1 MKLDAWLPHLVLAAL
16 LALALAV
23 LGCPADDDDDDDN
36 DSASNDDD
44 DDTTDEGPMPA
55 DLAELSSGECPDMD
69 ETDTVTFVSGDVER
83 KVTVVVP
90 EDLEDGAPVLFFFH
104 GLLSPD
110 YTPEPTTEMA
120 SILGLQSLAD
130 DTGAIIVLPE
140 SRIMNEL
147 NMVFFMWEV
156 MDRDEDDL
164 VLYDD
169 LRTCL
174 VTEARADIRRISAT
188 GFSGGSLFVTVLARE
203 RADTL
208 AVVMENSGGSDVE
221 LPFYP
226 MAAEYSTPPNPVLPF
241 LLVSGGE
248 NDGWPTGFPLVNFE
262 AATDSLET
270 HLADDGFH
278 VIRCK
283 HNFGHTVTQNAMNVG
298 NDWLFANAY
307 GEPSPYLE
315 TGIED
320 FGDWCEVIAE
330 P

>member
-1 MKLDAWLPHLVLAAL
+1 MYRETWLPKLLLAAL
-16 LALALAV
+16 FALVPTV
-23 LGCPADDDDDDDN
+23 LGCPAGDDDDDDD
-36 DSASNDDD
+36 DSAGTDDD

-55 DLAELSSGECPDMD
+55 DLATLSDGECPDLE
-69 ETDTVTFVSGDVER
+69 ETDTVTFSSGGSDR
-83 KVTVVVP
+83 KVTVVIP
-90 EDLEDGAPVLFFFH
+90 KELEQGAPALFFFH

-110 YTPEPTTEMA
+110 HTPNPTDYMA
-120 SILGLQSLAD
+120 SALGLQSLAD
-130 DTGAIIVLPE
+130 ETGAIIVLPE

-147 NMVFFMWEV
+147 NMLFFMWEI
-156 MDRDEDDL
+156 MDRDELDL

-174 VTEARADIRRISAT
+174 VDEAGVDIRRISAT

-203 RADTL
+203 RGDTL

-241 LLVSGGE
+241 LLVSGGD
-248 NDGWPTGFPLVNFE
+248 NDGWPQGFPLVDFD

-270 HLADDGFH
+270 HLAGDGYH

-283 HNFGHTVTQNAMNVG
+283 HNYGHTVTQNAMNVG
-298 NDWLFANAY
+298 NQWLFANAY
-307 GEPSPYLE
+307 GEPSPYLDS
-315 TGIED
+315 GIDD
-320 FGDWCEVIAE
+320 FGDWCEVISE

>member
-1 MKLDAWLPHLVLAAL
+1 MPRHPWFLTLLTAFALAA
-16 LALALAV
+16 
-23 LGCPADDDDDDDN
+23 GCPAGDDDDDD
-36 DSASNDDD
+36 SAATGDD

-55 DLAELSSGECPDMD
+55 DLAELSSDDCPSFDESATTTFTSGGE
-69 ETDTVTFVSGDVER
+69 ER
-83 KVTVVVP
+83 KVTLVIP
-90 EDLEDGAPVLFFFH
+90 EELEMGAPVLFFFH
-104 GLLSPD
+104 GLLSPVH
-110 YTPEPTTEMA
+110 TPEPTTEMA
-120 SILGLQSLAD
+120 AILGLQNLAD

-140 SRIMNEL
+140 SRVMDEL
-147 NMVFFMWEV
+147 NMTFFMWEV
-156 MDRDEDDL
+156 MERDEADL

-174 VTEARADIRRISAT
+174 VTEAGADIRRLSVT

-203 RADTL
+203 RGDTL

-226 MAAEYSTPPNPVLPF
+226 MAAEYGTPANEVLPF

-248 NDGWPTGFPLVNFE
+248 NDGWPTGFPLVDFD
-262 AATDSLET
+262 AATDSLEAN
-270 HLADDGFH
+270 LAADGFH

-283 HNFGHTVTQNAMNVG
+283 HSFGHTITQTAMNVG
-298 NDWLFANAY
+298 DKWLFANAY

-315 TGIED
+315 SGIDD
-320 FGDWCEVIAE
+320 FGDWCEVISE